1 MTKNTKKNENKNI
14 VTLHN
19 NFVEAIYGLS
29 VDAKKL
35 LLSTFLH
42 IDKDSGNIVIHRED
56 LLQEIG
62 IDPRKYRKEHLKAIF
77 RELMTKVIE
86 IKDLENPNNWVL
98 LQLLKKVEYKD
109 GYFRTSIYPELLPYF
124 EEVQKR
130 LFTKFNIQNIKP
142 LTSIY
147 AIRIY
152 ELCKRFYKD
161 SSHAHISIDQL
172 KKILQIENKYK
183 QTSDFRKRV
192 LDVAKKQINK
202 NTDLEIDFELI
213 KEGKKYTKVHFIVKQ
228 HIGDAHKKR
237 DPDTLKTLKA
247 RLEKLYKG
255 KQISKDYAPVAGPWH
270 AQDFIVYSK
279 DHIRIVISNSISEAE
294 LFVPLESLP
303 KAFAQP
309 HNMTK
314 IE

>member
-1 MTKNTKKNENKNI
+1 MGKIKKKSKNN
-14 VTLHN
+14 VVHLHN
-19 NFVEAIYGLS
+19 NFIEAIYSLS

-35 LLSTFLH
+35 LLSIILH
-42 IDKDSGNIVIHRED
+42 INDRNRIVLHRNDILE
-56 LLQEIG
+56 EIG
-62 IDPRKYRKEHLKAIF
+62 IDLKNLNTKHKEEIIE
-77 RELMTKVIE
+77 ELMTKI
-86 IKDLENPNNWVL
+86 ITIRDLNNPENWEKY
-98 LQLLKKVEYKD
+98 QLLKSTKYKD
-109 GYFRTSIYPELLPYF
+109 GFLYTSIYPELLPYF
-124 EEVQKR
+124 EEAQKR

-161 SSHAHISIDQL
+161 SSHAQISIDQL

-183 QTSDFRKRV
+183 QISDFRKRV

-202 NTDLEIDFELI
+202 NTDLEVDFELV

-237 DPDTLKTLKA
+237 DPETLNTLKA

-255 KQISKDYAPVAGPWH
+255 KQISENYAPVAGPWH

>member
-1 MTKNTKKNENKNI
+1 MSKIKKKSKNN
-14 VTLHN
+14 VVHLHN
-19 NFVEAIYGLS
+19 NFIEAIYSLS

-35 LLSTFLH
+35 LLSIILH
-42 IDKDSGNIVIHRED
+42 INDRNRIILHRNEI
-56 LLQEIG
+56 LEEIG
-62 IDPRKYRKEHLKAIF
+62 IDLKNLNTKHKEEIIE
-77 RELMTKVIE
+77 ELMTKI
-86 IKDLENPNNWVL
+86 ITIRDLNNPENWEKY
-98 LQLLKKVEYKD
+98 QLLKSTKYKD
-109 GYFRTSIYPELLPYF
+109 GFLYTSIYPELLPYF
-124 EEVQKR
+124 EEAQKR
-130 LFTKFNIQNIKP
+130 LFTKFNIHNIKP

-161 SSHAHISIDQL
+161 SSHAQISIDQL

-183 QTSDFRKRV
+183 QISDFRKRV

-228 HIGDAHKKR
+228 HIGNAHKRK
-237 DPDTLKTLKA
+237 DLDILKTLKA

-279 DHIRIVISNSISEAE
+279 NHIRIVISNSISEAE
-294 LFVPLESLP
+294 LFISLESLP

>member
-1 MTKNTKKNENKNI
+1 MANLNKKNKKNI
-14 VTLHN
+14 VNIHN
-19 NFVEAIYGLS
+19 NFVEAIYSLS
-29 VDAKKL
+29 VDAKKI

-42 IDKDSGNIVIHRED
+42 LDKDTGDITIHREE

-124 EEVQKR
+124 EEAQKK

-152 ELCKRFYKD
+152 ELCKRFHKD
-161 SSHAHISIDQL
+161 SRIKEISIDEL

-183 QTSDFRKRV
+183 QISDFRKRV
-192 LDVAKKQINK
+192 LEVAKKQINK
-202 NTDLEIDFELI
+202 NTDLEVDYELI
-213 KEGKKYTKVHFIVKQ
+213 KEGKKFTKVRFDVKQ
-228 HIGDAHKKR
+228 LISEKQIANKKEN
-237 DPDTLKTLKA
+237 LKTLQN
-247 RLEKLYKG
+247 RLLKLYKG
-255 KQISKDYAPVAGPWH
+255 KPVNQEYCPTPHTWIVKD
-270 AQDFIVYSK
+270 IKVYST
-279 DHIRIVISNSISEAE
+279 HYISVIITDSLNTAE
-294 LFVPLESLP
+294 IFMSLETIP
-303 KAFAQP
+303 KAF
-309 HNMTK
+309 T
-314 IE
+314 

>member
-1 MTKNTKKNENKNI
+1 M
-14 VTLHN
+14 
-19 NFVEAIYGLS
+19 
-29 VDAKKL
+29 
-35 LLSTFLH
+35 
-42 IDKDSGNIVIHRED
+42 
-56 LLQEIG
+56 
-62 IDPRKYRKEHLKAIF
+62 
-77 RELMTKVIE
+77 
-86 IKDLENPNNWVL
+86 
-98 LQLLKKVEYKD
+98 
-109 GYFRTSIYPELLPYF
+109 
-124 EEVQKR
+124 
-130 LFTKFNIQNIKP
+130 FTKFNIQNIKP

-147 AIRIY
+147 AIRMY
-152 ELCKRFYKD
+152 ELCKHFYKD
-161 SSHAHISIDQL
+161 SSYAQISIDQL

-183 QTSDFRKRV
+183 QISDFRKRV

-213 KEGKKYTKVHFIVKQ
+213 KEGKRYTKVHFIVKQ

-237 DPDTLKTLKA
+237 DPETLKTLKA

-255 KQISKDYAPVAGPWH
+255 KQISEDYAPVAGPWH

>member
-1 MTKNTKKNENKNI
+1 MANLNKKNKENI
-14 VTLHN
+14 VNIHN
-19 NFVEAIYGLS
+19 NFVEAIYSLS

-42 IDKDSGNIVIHRED
+42 LNKDTGNIIIHREE

-62 IDPRKYRKEHLKAIF
+62 IDPRKYRKEHLKSIF
-77 RELMTKVIE
+77 KELMTKVIE
-86 IKDLENPNNWVL
+86 IKDLENPSNWVL

-124 EEVQKR
+124 EEAQKK

-152 ELCKRFYKD
+152 ELCKRFHKE
-161 SSHAHISIDQL
+161 AKITEIPIQEL

-192 LDVAKKQINK
+192 LEVAKKQINK
-202 NTDLEIDFELI
+202 NTDIEIDYELI
-213 KEGKKYTKVHFIVKQ
+213 KEGKKFTKVRFSVKQ
-228 HIGDAHKKR
+228 LFSQKQIENKKEN
-237 DPDTLKTLKA
+237 LKTLQE
-247 RLEKLYKG
+247 RLLKLYIG
-255 KQISKDYAPVAGPWH
+255 KPINHQYAPTSHTWIAK
-270 AQDFIVYSK
+270 DIKVYSTSY
-279 DHIRIVISNSISEAE
+279 ISVIITDSLNTAE
-294 LFVPLESLP
+294 LFLSLETLP
-303 KAFAQP
+303 KAFQ
-309 HNMTK
+309 
-314 IE
+314 

>member
-1 MTKNTKKNENKNI
+1 MSKIKKKSKNN
-14 VTLHN
+14 VVHLHN
-19 NFVEAIYGLS
+19 NFIEAIYSLS

-35 LLSTFLH
+35 LLSIILH
-42 IDKDSGNIVIHRED
+42 INDRNRIILHRNEI
-56 LLQEIG
+56 LEEIG
-62 IDPRKYRKEHLKAIF
+62 IDLKNLNTKHKEEIIE
-77 RELMTKVIE
+77 ELMTKI
-86 IKDLENPNNWVL
+86 ITIRDLNNPENWEKY
-98 LQLLKKVEYKD
+98 QLLKSTKYKD
-109 GYFRTSIYPELLPYF
+109 GFLYTSIYPELLPYF
-124 EEVQKR
+124 EEAQKR

-161 SSHAHISIDQL
+161 SSHAQISIDQL

-183 QTSDFRKRV
+183 QISDFRKRV

-237 DPDTLKTLKA
+237 DPETLKTLKA
-247 RLEKLYKG
+247 RLKKLYKG
-255 KQISKDYAPVAGPWH
+255 KQISEDYAPVAGPWH

-294 LFVPLESLP
+294 LFIPLESLP

>member
-1 MTKNTKKNENKNI
+1 MSKIKNKSKNNI
-14 VTLHN
+14 VHLHN
-19 NFVEAIYGLS
+19 NFIEAIYSLS

-35 LLSTFLH
+35 LLSIILH
-42 IDKDSGNIVIHRED
+42 INDRNRIILHRNEI
-56 LLQEIG
+56 LEKIG
-62 IDPRKYRKEHLKAIF
+62 IDLKNLNTKHKEEIIE
-77 RELMTKVIE
+77 ELMTKI
-86 IKDLENPNNWVL
+86 ITIRDLNNPENWEKY
-98 LQLLKKVEYKD
+98 QLLKSTKYKD
-109 GYFRTSIYPELLPYF
+109 GFLYTSIYPELLPYF
-124 EEVQKR
+124 EEAQKR

-161 SSHAHISIDQL
+161 SSHAQISIDQL

-183 QTSDFRKRV
+183 QISDFRKRV

-237 DPDTLKTLKA
+237 DPETLKTLKA
-247 RLEKLYKG
+247 RLKKLYKG
-255 KQISKDYAPVAGPWH
+255 KQISEDYAPVAGPWH

-294 LFVPLESLP
+294 LFIPLESLP

>member
-1 MTKNTKKNENKNI
+1 MSKMKKKSKNN
-14 VTLHN
+14 VVHLHN
-19 NFVEAIYGLS
+19 NFIEAIYSLS

-35 LLSTFLH
+35 LLSIILH
-42 IDKDSGNIVIHRED
+42 INDRNRIILHRNEI
-56 LLQEIG
+56 LEEIG
-62 IDPRKYRKEHLKAIF
+62 IDLKNLNTKHKEEIIE
-77 RELMTKVIE
+77 ELMTKI
-86 IKDLENPNNWVL
+86 ITIRDLNNPENWEKY
-98 LQLLKKVEYKD
+98 QLLKSTKYKD
-109 GYFRTSIYPELLPYF
+109 GFLYTSIYPELLPYF
-124 EEVQKR
+124 EEAQKR

-161 SSHAHISIDQL
+161 SSHAQISIDQL

-183 QTSDFRKRV
+183 QISDFRKRV

-213 KEGKKYTKVHFIVKQ
+213 KEGKKYTKVYFIVKQ
-228 HIGDAHKKR
+228 HIGNAHKRK
-237 DPDTLKTLKA
+237 DPDILKTLKA

-270 AQDFIVYSK
+270 ARDFIVYSK
-279 DHIRIVISNSISEAE
+279 NHIRIVISNSISEAE
-294 LFVPLESLP
+294 LFIPLESLP
-303 KAFAQP
+303 KAFTQP

>member
-1 MTKNTKKNENKNI
+1 MGKIKKKSKNN
-14 VTLHN
+14 VVHLHN
-19 NFVEAIYGLS
+19 NFIEAIYSLS

-35 LLSTFLH
+35 LLSIILH
-42 IDKDSGNIVIHRED
+42 INDRNRIVLHRNDILE
-56 LLQEIG
+56 EIG
-62 IDPRKYRKEHLKAIF
+62 IDLKNLNTKHKEEIIE
-77 RELMTKVIE
+77 ELMTKI
-86 IKDLENPNNWVL
+86 ITIRDLNNPENWEKY
-98 LQLLKKVEYKD
+98 QLLKSTKYKD
-109 GYFRTSIYPELLPYF
+109 GFLYTSIYPELLPYF
-124 EEVQKR
+124 EEAQKR

-147 AIRIY
+147 AIRMY

-161 SSHAHISIDQL
+161 SSHAQIPIDQL

-183 QTSDFRKRV
+183 QISDFRKRV

-228 HIGDAHKKR
+228 HIGDAHKRR
-237 DPDTLKTLKA
+237 DPETLKTLKA

-255 KQISKDYAPVAGPWH
+255 KQISEDYAPVAGPWH
-270 AQDFIVYSK
+270 AEDFIVYSK

>member
-1 MTKNTKKNENKNI
+1 MSKIKKKSKNN
-14 VTLHN
+14 VVHLHN
-19 NFVEAIYGLS
+19 NFIEAIYSLS

-35 LLSTFLH
+35 LLSIILH
-42 IDKDSGNIVIHRED
+42 INDRNRIVLHRNDILE
-56 LLQEIG
+56 EIG
-62 IDPRKYRKEHLKAIF
+62 IDLKNLNTKHKEEIIE
-77 RELMTKVIE
+77 ELMTKI
-86 IKDLENPNNWVL
+86 ITIRDLNNPENWEKY
-98 LQLLKKVEYKD
+98 QLLKSTKYKD
-109 GYFRTSIYPELLPYF
+109 GFLYTSIYPELLPYF
-124 EEVQKR
+124 EEAQKR
-130 LFTKFNIQNIKP
+130 LFTKFNIHNIKP

-161 SSHAHISIDQL
+161 SSHAQISIDQL

-183 QTSDFRKRV
+183 QISDFRKRV

-228 HIGDAHKKR
+228 HIGNAHKRK
-237 DPDTLKTLKA
+237 DLDILKTLKA

-279 DHIRIVISNSISEAE
+279 NHIRIVISNSISEAE
-294 LFVPLESLP
+294 LFISLESLP